1 MNIWL
6 EAPDGRCQKSYNIS
20 DIRSIFATKAWYNK
34 NGIQVPNLW
43 HEYHSSKS
51 GNGFLGESIWNDI
64 IRFQMDYEDR
74 LLFNEDGLIDIGN
87 GFMMDFIEDGGNIF
101 GINKIII
108 YKGGEIVYQE
118 TNSYNKKFE
127 NL

>member
-1 MNIWL
+1 
-6 EAPDGRCQKSYNIS
+6 
-20 DIRSIFATKAWYNK
+20 
-34 NGIQVPNLW
+34 
-43 HEYHSSKS
+43 
-51 GNGFLGESIWNDI
+51 
-64 IRFQMDYEDR
+64 MDYEDR